1 MDTIT
6 HGFLGAAVAQA
17 AFGKR
22 LPRGAALI
30 GAVGAMLPDA
40 DVFIYSFN
48 DPTVGWLFHRH
59 FTHSLVFIPIGGL
72 IAALP
77 FLFLKRHTNYKP
89 WVVVAAIISYATHGL
104 LDMLTSYGTQLFWP
118 FSNYRVAVDWIGIV
132 DPIYTVPLAIGVYL
146 TLRTGQARAARTAL
160 LLTTLYICFGGW
172 QHYRGVEAQAQLA
185 AIRGHQI
192 EQNEQARVMPAP
204 GWLVMWRSVYAA
216 DGRLYVD
223 GMRMSWFGAARL
235 LEGGSADLTTF
246 DKLPAT
252 AQANAETRRRFT
264 IFHWFAGG
272 LIALVPGEA
281 NAYGDE
287 RITFEVESLTPMW
300 GLKIDEATGESRRWS
315 PAESRRNFGR
325 ALHTLIIGDERYRT
339 LEEIKQAR

>member
-40 DVFIYSFN
+40 DIFIYSFN

-59 FTHSLVFIPIGGL
+59 FTHALAFIPIGGL

-77 FLFLKRHTNYKP
+77 FLFLKRFKDYKP
-89 WVVVAAIISYATHGL
+89 WVILAAIISYATHGA
-104 LDMLTSYGTQLFWP
+104 LDMLTSYGTQLFRP
-118 FSNYRVAVDWIGIV
+118 FSDTRVALDWIGIV
-132 DPIYTVPLAIGVYL
+132 DPVYSLPLVVGVYL
-146 TLRTGQARAARTAL
+146 TARTGRSRAARVAL
-160 LLTTLYICFGGW
+160 LVTTLYICFGGW
-172 QHYRGVEAQAQLA
+172 QHHRGVDAQTQLA
-185 AIRGHQI
+185 AMRGHQI
-192 EQNEQARVMPAP
+192 GHFRVMPAP
-204 GWLVMWRSVYAA
+204 GWLVMWRSVYTANGQLYA
-216 DGRLYVD
+216 DGLRLN
-223 GMRMSWFGAARL
+223 WFGAPRV

-246 DKLPAT
+246 DDLPVV
-252 AQANAETRRRFT
+252 AQTNAETRRRFA
-264 IFHWFAGG
+264 IFHWFAEG
-272 LIALVPGEA
+272 LIAPVAAETS
-281 NAYGDE
+281 AYGDE

-300 GLKIDEATGESRRWS
+300 GLKIDEATGEARGWN
-315 PAESRRNFGR
+315 PTGPRRNIGR
-325 ALHTLIIGDERYRT
+325 ALRTLVVGDARYRT